1 MATAKRAP
9 AAAMAASP
17 SPDYAAREQQ
27 YQTEDDVRTLTKAH
41 QIKKDAP
48 RHARAKAHVI
58 GMLSAMKGA
67 PAAPATPMAAATKP

>member
-1 MATAKRAP
+1 MATKKAP
-9 AAAMAASP
+9 AAAMDVAS

-27 YQTEDDVRTLTKAH
+27 YQTEEDVRTLTKAH

-58 GMLSAMKGA
+58 GMLSAMKGGPA
-67 PAAPATPMAAATKP
+67 AAPAEPAAAKKA